1 MMVDLTDWLCR
12 FAAVAIE
19 AQLRA
24 IALMEFLI
32 DQDGHLMEA

>member
-1 MMVDLTDWLCR
+1 MMVDPADRLCR

-24 IALMEFLI
+24 IALVEFLI
-32 DQDGHLMEA
+32 DKDGYLMEA